1 MRVHRHP
8 HDSRHAQALPV
19 HDAFPEWIMRLR
31 IVAGCV
37 VGFAFTLTTALAA
50 ENEPVPREVVFGNVV
65 PGLPVLSK
73 PIRSMRDLRYRDM
86 VHQETDFTCG
96 AAALATVL
104 QYVYGRNTSE
114 HDIVEDMLKNTDAE
128 SVRRN
133 GFSLLDMKRYVERI
147 GLRAHG
153 YRVDRISLP
162 ALKIPVIALQ
172 TSNGYAHFVVV
183 KRVRDGIVYLADPAL
198 GHREMPL
205 DDFVAAWNGIVLAVV
220 GAGLQPKN
228 ALLDSAR
235 SPGAARRADVVT
247 RVLPPQLEFGL
258 LGRDSF

>member
-1 MRVHRHP
+1 MHDDFFSERTMRTR
-8 HDSRHAQALPV
+8 S
-19 HDAFPEWIMRLR
+19 FI
-31 IVAGCV
+31 AGCLV
-37 VGFAFTLTTALAA
+37 AFAFTMAA
-50 ENEPVPREVVFGNVV
+50 AYGEETGQNPPEVVFGNVV
-65 PGLPVLSK
+65 PGLPVLTK

-86 VHQETDFTCG
+86 VHQQNDFTCG

-104 QYVYGRNTSE
+104 QYVYGRKTSE
-114 HDIVEDMLKNTDAE
+114 SDIVDDMLKNTDADTA
-128 SVRRN
+128 RRN

-153 YRVDRISLP
+153 YRVDRTSLL

-172 TSNGYAHFVVV
+172 TTRGYAHFVVV
-183 KRVRDGIVYLADPAL
+183 KRVRDGIVYVADPAL

-205 DDFVAAWNGIVLAVV
+205 DDFVAASNGIVLAVV
-220 GAGLQPKN
+220 GTGLQQKN

-235 SPGAARRADVVT
+235 SLGAAHRAGIVT
-247 RVLPPQLEFGL
+247 RALPPQLEFGL